1 MKKKTIDI
9 ISLGCSKNLVDSE
22 WLMGLMEAN
31 GYHCTHDS
39 EDPQGEIVVVN
50 TCGFIADAKEE
61 SINTILEFAQAKTE
75 GRIEK
80 LFVMGC
86 LSERYLADL
95 EKEIPEV
102 DGWYGKFNYR
112 NLLKDLSRS
121 EECGVRSENAPATDA
136 PLQSNLTPHSTL
148 LTPRIITTPSHYTY
162 IKISEGCDRHCAYC
176 AIPLIT
182 GRHKS
187 RSMEEILDEV
197 RQLVK
202 QGTKEFNV
210 IAQELTYYGVDID
223 GKQHIAELIEQ
234 MADIPGVAWIRLHY
248 AYPTHFPWDL
258 LRVMREKPNVCKYLD
273 IALQHIS
280 DNVLSRMQRH
290 VTKAETYELVE
301 RLRKEVPGIHIRT
314 TLMVGFPGETEENFE
329 ELKAFVKWARF
340 ERMGAFA
347 YSEEEGTYSEQHYDD
362 DVPEEVKQRRLD
374 QLMRI
379 QQHFS
384 EELEAEKVD
393 KTLKVIIDRQE
404 GDYYI
409 GRTEFCS
416 PEVDPEVLIPVA
428 ERELT
433 VGTFYDVLI
442 TDSEEFDL
450 YGTTIIL

>member
-1 MKKKTIDI
+1 M
-9 ISLGCSKNLVDSE
+9 
-22 WLMGLMEAN
+22 LMGLMEAH

-39 EDPQGEIVVVN
+39 DNPQGEIVVVN

-75 GRIEK
+75 GRIKK

-102 DGWYGKFNYR
+102 DGWYGKFNYK
-112 NLLKDLSRS
+112 NLLKDISRK
-121 EECGVRSENAPATDA
+121 EEREMRNEDTLVADNS
-136 PLQSNLTPHSTL
+136 LQGNLLPPSSFFL
-148 LTPRIITTPSHYTY
+148 PRKITTPPHYTY

-182 GRHKS
+182 GRHQS
-187 RSMEEILDEV
+187 RPMEEILNEV
-197 RQLVK
+197 RDLVK
-202 QGTKEFNV
+202 RGVKEFNV

-234 MADIPGVAWIRLHY
+234 MADIPGVVWIRLHY

-280 DNVLSRMQRH
+280 DPVLSRMQRH
-290 VTKAETYELVE
+290 VTKAETYELVD

-314 TLMVGFPGETEENFE
+314 TLMVGFPGETEEDFE
-329 ELKAFVKWARF
+329 ELKTFVKWARF

-362 DVPEEVKQRRLD
+362 DVAEEVKQRRLD

-379 QQHFS
+379 QQHIS
-384 EELEAEKVD
+384 AELEAEKVG
-393 KTLKVIIDRQE
+393 KTFQVVIDRQE
-404 GDYYI
+404 GDYYV

-416 PEVDPEVLIPVA
+416 PEVDPEVLIPVE
-428 ERELT
+428 ERELEI
-433 VGTFYDVLI
+433 GAFYDVLI